1 MNADYNSIVDEAYL
15 PPHNSMDFSKIKIG
29 TKSVENAIL
38 DLGCYRRLN
47 PTLGDKEAVMR
58 AIMNGDIDAMRDISN
73 FFYRTSGIYFRL
85 CRYMAYLFCYD
96 WLITPQVFSDS
107 VKSDKVIDTFYK
119 ALNYLDNFHAKQFFG
134 EAALKVIKNGCYY
147 GYLVPEANK
156 MVVQELP
163 PKYCRSRFNVS
174 GRPAV
179 EFNMRFFDDNFRDT
193 ELRNKMLNLF
203 PQEFRKGYELYKKGK
218 LRPEFPGDTSGWYLL
233 DVEKTIKFN
242 INDDD
247 YPAFIAVIPAIIDLD
262 EAQDLDR
269 KRMQQKLLKIIIQKM
284 PTDKNGDLVFD
295 VDEAQALHNNA
306 VRMLGKAIGIN
317 VLTTFADVDVE
328 DMSDNNT
335 TTSTDELEKVERA
348 VYNAAGTAQNNFNS
362 DGNIALEKS
371 ILNDSAHM
379 RGLVYQF
386 EAFLNDLLKP
396 YNKQPKKVVYTA
408 EILPTTVYNY
418 LELSKYYKEH
428 TQMGFSKLLPQ
439 IALGRSQ
446 SVILATA
453 YFENDMLDLVNVFV
467 PPMTS
472 STMNAES
479 LASITGK
486 KTTDDSGSSDTE
498 SNGEAG
504 RNEKPDDEKSE
515 KTIANRESMS

>member
-1 MNADYNSIVDEAYL
+1 MNADYNSIVDDAYPL
-15 PPHNSMDFSKIKIG
+15 PRDSMDFSKIKIG
-29 TKSVENAIL
+29 TKAVENAVL

-47 PTLGDKEAVMR
+47 PQLGDKDAVMR
-58 AIMNGDIDAMRDISN
+58 AIMNGDINAMRDISN

-85 CRYMAYLFCYD
+85 CRYMAYLYCYD

-107 VKSDKVIDTFYK
+107 VKSEKVIDTFYK
-119 ALNYLDNFHAKQFFG
+119 ALNYLDNFGAKQFFG
-134 EAALKVIKNGCYY
+134 EVALKVIKNGCYY
-147 GYLVPEANK
+147 GYLVPDDNK

-163 PKYCRSRFNVS
+163 PRYCRSRFS
-174 GRPAV
+174 AGGHPIV
-179 EFNMRFFDDNFRDT
+179 EFNMRFFDDTFRDT
-193 ELRNKMLNLF
+193 EQRNKMLTLF

-218 LRPEFPGDTSGWYLL
+218 LKPEFPGDTSGWYLL
-233 DVEKTIKFN
+233 DSASCIKFN

-262 EAQDLDR
+262 AAQDLDR
-269 KRMQQKLLKIIIQKM
+269 KRMEQKLLKIIIQKM

-317 VLTTFADVDVE
+317 VLTTFADVSVE

-386 EAFLNDLLKP
+386 EAFLNTLLKP
-396 YNKQPKKVVYTA
+396 FNKTPKKVLYSA
-408 EILPTTVYNY
+408 EILPTTIYNY
-418 LELSKYYKEH
+418 LELSKYYKEQ

-446 SVILATA
+446 SSILATA

-486 KTTDDSGSSDTE
+486 KTNDTNTE

-504 RNEKPDDEKSE
+504 RNEKPDDQKSE
-515 KTIANRESMS
+515 KTIANRESMN